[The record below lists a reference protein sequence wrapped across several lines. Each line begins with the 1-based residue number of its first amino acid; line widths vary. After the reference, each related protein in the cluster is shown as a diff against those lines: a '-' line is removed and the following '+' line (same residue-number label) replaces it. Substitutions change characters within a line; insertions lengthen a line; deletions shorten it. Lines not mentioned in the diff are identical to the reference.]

1 MDGYSG
7 KRLRLAT
14 SHKPQA
20 SSFKLQASSFK
31 QKQAGSQEFAFVVE
45 QRARPYRLLH
55 GRP

>member
-1 MDGYSG
+1 MNGWLQ
-7 KRLRLAT
+7 RQAAEA